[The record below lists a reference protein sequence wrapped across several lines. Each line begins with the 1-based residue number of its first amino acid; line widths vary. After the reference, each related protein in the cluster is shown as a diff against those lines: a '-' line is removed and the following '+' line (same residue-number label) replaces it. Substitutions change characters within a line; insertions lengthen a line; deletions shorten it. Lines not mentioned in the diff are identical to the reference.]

1 MNVHV
6 PTVLKVTPRMDPVV
20 RDRWVAALRSG
31 RFPQGTGA
39 LTRFDGP
46 EGTPRHCCLGV
57 LCELA
62 LAASVPLRTR
72 TQRWDDDDDEDDDDG
87 PYERIYDDQANYPPP
102 AVRDWAGLADRDPVV
117 VYRGTPVRLSNL
129 NDHVRL
135 SFRDVANLI
144 EEQL

>member
-20 RDRWVAALRSG
+20 RDLWVAALRSG

-46 EGTPRHCCLGV
+46 EETPRHCCLGV

-72 TQRWDDDDDEDDDDG
+72 TRRWQDDE
-87 PYERIYDDQANYPPP
+87 PYERIYDDQDNYPPP

-117 VYRGTPVRLSNL
+117 VYRGDPVRLSDL
-129 NDHVRL
+129 NDCVQL
-135 SFRDVANLI
+135 PFRDVADLI